1 MQNQFSSEFEALLRP
16 AERFRRLIWVAC
28 FIAIIFFIGLGAI
41 LIPGTADQGATVAVT
56 DSSALAPFHIV
67 AMAFAVIS
75 LLIRS
80 YGFSDH
86 RLKKW
91 VAESPALNDEHPAKM
106 NLSEA
111 ERRLWKLF
119 GAIMPVQVIGWS
131 VNELVVLIGLAAAFF
146 GGRFDVIYP
155 FAFMALVLHVLMFP
169 RFAPFVRRV
178 EALGPV
184 PASAGI
190 DPGSQ

>member
-1 MQNQFSSEFEALLRP
+1 MQNQFSSEFKALLGP
-16 AERFRRLIWVAC
+16 VERLRRLIWAAS
-28 FIAIIFFIGLGAI
+28 FFAIIFFIGLSAI
-41 LIPGTADQGATVAVT
+41 FIPGTADQGVTAVVA
-56 DSSALAPFHIV
+56 DSSALAPFHFA

-91 VAESPALNDEHPAKM
+91 VAGSPELNDERSAQIS
-106 NLSEA
+106 LSEP
-111 ERRLWKLF
+111 ERLLWKLF
-119 GAIMPVQVIGWS
+119 GAIMPVQVIGWT
-131 VNELVVLIGLAAAFF
+131 VNELVILLGLAAAFF
-146 GGRFDVIYP
+146 SGRFEAIYP

-169 RFAPFVRRV
+169 RFAPFARRV

-184 PASAGI
+184 SRPAGI
-190 DPGSQ
+190 DPGSR

>member
-1 MQNQFSSEFEALLRP
+1 LQNQFSSEFKALLGP
-16 AERFRRLIWVAC
+16 VERLRRLIWAAS
-28 FIAIIFFIGLGAI
+28 FFAIIFFIGLGAI
-41 LIPGTADQGATVAVT
+41 LIPGTAGQDTTVAVT
-56 DSSALAPFHIV
+56 DSSALAPFHFA

-91 VAESPALNDEHPAKM
+91 VADSPALNDEHPAPM
-106 NLSEA
+106 NLSEP

-119 GAIMPVQVIGWS
+119 RAIMPVQVIGWS
-131 VNELVVLIGLAAAFF
+131 INELVIALGLAAAWFS
-146 GGRFDVIYP
+146 GRFEAIYP

-169 RFAPFVRRV
+169 RFAPFARRV

-184 PASAGI
+184 PRTAGI
-190 DPGSQ
+190 DPGSR